1 MVMND
6 PVAGDIP
13 MYAVAVSGNGLS
25 PLLHPERLS
34 PQADFIPRY
43 LPPRTF
49 LCLSYETA
57 FFYDKARAREREA
70 NARERWR
77 SGVAFYL
84 LLWSTISE
92 RIEVK

>member
-1 MVMND
+1 MVMNG

-43 LPPRTF
+43 YSTTNVS
-49 LCLSYETA
+49 LS
-57 FFYDKARAREREA
+57 
-70 NARERWR
+70 
-77 SGVAFYL
+77 V
-84 LLWSTISE
+84 I
-92 RIEVK
+92 